1 MRPVAVGIE
10 INYREPGML
19 CTTTRMRKE
28 GKRITVVEVWVARGD
43 DGYPGAPHDRRVYSG
58 ASGRRAF
65 HPMRIG
71 NQRRERACRHGRK
84 STLSGS
90 RRSTRS

>member
-28 GKRITVVEVWVARGD
+28 GKRTTIVEVWVARGTAD
-43 DGYPGAPHDRRVYSG
+43 ILGLLMIEGSIEGLRDG
-58 ASGRRAF
+58 
-65 HPMRIG
+65 
-71 NQRRERACRHGRK
+71 ERFI
-84 STLSGS
+84 L
-90 RRSTRS
+90 